1 MDISQSAL
9 AWLYCL
15 ALLLGGVLGAFYDVL
30 RITRVFFG
38 VHYSRRAAKR
48 LQEIRLPFLSPHKGH
63 RESPALGIIVFVED
77 LLFCILAGILLI
89 LLFYEA
95 NNGKIRFPVFLCA
108 GAGFLL
114 YRGTVGRLVM
124 LFSEVIAFVIEAVVR
139 YLLFFL
145 LYPVR
150 AVAGWSK
157 RKVSS
162 AVARSAR
169 AHQKS
174 LRRRFTELERTRGMK
189 NACGLIP
196 QDLPKQRTV
205 KRGKRIVKGTK
216 KTIQSH
222 ATDARASRRTGR
234 GIHRD
239 IRE

>member
-15 ALLLGGVLGAFYDVL
+15 AFLLGGVLGAIYDAL

-48 LQEIRLPFLSPHKGH
+48 LQEIRLPFLSPHKRR

-77 LLFCILAGILLI
+77 LLFCILAGVLLI
-89 LLFYEA
+89 LLLYEA

-108 GAGFLL
+108 GVGFLL
-114 YRGTVGRLVM
+114 YRATAGRLVM
-124 LFSEVIAFVIEAVVR
+124 LFSEVIAFAIETVVR

-157 RKVSS
+157 RKVRG
-162 AVARSAR
+162 AVARTAR

-174 LRRRFTELERTRGMK
+174 LRRRFTEAERTRGMK

-196 QDLPKQRTV
+196 QDLPKQRTQ
-205 KRGKRIVKGTK
+205 KRGKRIVKGTQ
-216 KTIQSH
+216 KTIQSD
-222 ATDARASRRTGR
+222 TFDARASRRIGR